1 MHHHFRCAMYC
12 LLFDLRMSPM
22 YKVNRARLVCATG
35 SEGRLEGD
43 LDHLQMRPERLGPRS
58 S

>member
-1 MHHHFRCAMYC
+1 MHHHLRYAMYC

-22 YKVNRARLVCATG
+22 YEVNRARLVFATG
-35 SEGRLEGD
+35 TEGRLEGD
-43 LDHLQMRPERLGPRS
+43 LDHLQMRPERLGSRS